1 MIKFADPRA
10 QYDEFKEEI
19 DKVISDVLNSDS
31 YILGEQVSF
40 LEKEFSQYIGTK
52 YSIGVANGTD
62 ALELSLQRQHHE

>member
-19 DKVISDVLNSDS
+19 DKAISDVLNSDS

-40 LEKEFSQYIGTK
+40 LEKEFSQY
-52 YSIGVANGTD
+52 
-62 ALELSLQRQHHE
+62 